1 MYLSP
6 SCASAWSPKALRAGI
21 GAQLSLNIYEA
32 CSLGAVIRRSSVK
45 VRATSLQATAS
56 LYEEDLREPS
66 AWLFGN
72 EGQGI
77 SAQLEQLLDGKVI
90 ISQAETAVESLN
102 VAASVAVCNDPLVF
116 VRRIAHGTE
125 ATIV

>member
-1 MYLSP
+1 M
-6 SCASAWSPKALRAGI
+6 
-21 GAQLSLNIYEA
+21 
-32 CSLGAVIRRSSVK
+32 
-45 VRATSLQATAS
+45 RATSLQATAS